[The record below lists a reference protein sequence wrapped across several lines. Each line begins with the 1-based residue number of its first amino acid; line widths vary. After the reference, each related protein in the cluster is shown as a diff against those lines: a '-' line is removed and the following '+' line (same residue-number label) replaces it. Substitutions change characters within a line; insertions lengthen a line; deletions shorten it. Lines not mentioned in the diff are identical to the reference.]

1 MSLPARYFFHLCKGE
16 EVIRDEVGVE
26 VSGLD
31 HVRDAFVQIIREMQ
45 RELDLPDLDQWE
57 VRVVDGAEIVVAE
70 FRLSDLKN
78 MS

>member
-1 MSLPARYFFHLCKGE
+1 MSLPARYFFHLYKGK

>member
-1 MSLPARYFFHLCKGE
+1 MSLPARYFFHLYRGE

-31 HVRDAFVQIIREMQ
+31 QVRDAFEQIIREMQ

>member
-1 MSLPARYFFHLCKGE
+1 MSLPARYFFHLYKGE

-26 VSGLD
+26 VSQVD

>member
-1 MSLPARYFFHLCKGE
+1 VSLPARYFFHLYRGE

-31 HVRDAFVQIIREMQ
+31 QVRDAFEQIIREMQ

>member
-31 HVRDAFVQIIREMQ
+31 HVRDAFMQIIREMQ